1 MKNLMRSTN
10 KRKGLSSFGWIVVI
24 DFFALLTI
32 SILKVF
38 PMYYDTYKVKAVLES
53 SRQDTDI
60 DEESKRTIWSWL
72 SKRLYAEAI
81 VSLQCEHV
89 SMARKDGKTN
99 VSIFYETRNS
109 YIANLFISAKFK
121 KSVVIER

>member
-10 KRKGLSSFGWIVVI
+10 KQKGLSSLGWIVVI

-38 PMYYDTYKVKAVLES
+38 PMYYDNYKVKTVLELL
-53 SRQDTDI
+53 RQDTDV
-60 DEESKRTIWSWL
+60 DAESKRAIWVSL

-81 VSLQCEHV
+81 VSVQREHV

-109 YIANLFISAKFK
+109 YIANLFIGAKFK
-121 KSVVIER
+121 ESVVIER

>member
-81 VSLQCEHV
+81 VSVQREHV

-109 YIANLFISAKFK
+109 YIANLFIGAKFK
-121 KSVVIER
+121 ESVVIER